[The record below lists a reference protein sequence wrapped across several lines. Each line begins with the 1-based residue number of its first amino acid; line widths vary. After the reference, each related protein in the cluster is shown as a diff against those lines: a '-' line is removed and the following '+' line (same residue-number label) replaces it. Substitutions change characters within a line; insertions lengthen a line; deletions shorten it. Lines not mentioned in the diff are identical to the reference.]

1 MTLFSTA
8 TDWDYRTE
16 ATDGLTHG
24 IHPYPAK
31 MIPQIAARLID
42 EYGAEQGLL
51 LDPYCGSGT
60 SLLEANLAGMDA
72 VGTDLNPLARL
83 ISRVKT
89 TPIALNAIDDLISEF
104 RELDVGRQAHDDSQL
119 DIDILNRD
127 YWFSDR
133 AVNQL
138 QSIRVFLNGI
148 GDSQLRNFARVAFS
162 FAIRECSWT
171 KKSEFKLVR
180 MPSEQLERF
189 EPDAHT
195 VMLEAMARNRN
206 AMASLLSRVDES
218 YGDTTVW
225 SFNSVSGVPRDA
237 VAPASADLI
246 VTSPPY
252 GDSQTTVAY
261 GQFSRLSNQWLGFS
275 EARSL
280 DSDLMGGRRNSTRT
294 HFGIEVLDAT
304 LAEIGEV
311 DGRRASDVASFFRDY
326 SRSIANVSTA
336 LRPSGTACYVVG
348 NRTVRGTTIPTDE
361 ITVSLFE
368 RNGFDFMRS
377 HERNI
382 PKKRMP
388 YSNSPTNAV
397 GATSPTIR
405 RETVIVC
412 RKR

>member
-51 LDPYCGSGT
+51 FDPYCGSGT

-89 TPIALNAIDDLISEF
+89 TPIALNAIDDLISDF
-104 RELDVGRQAHDDSQL
+104 RELDVGRQARDDSQL

-138 QSIRVFLNGI
+138 QSIRVFVNGI
-148 GDSQLRNFARVAFS
+148 GDSQLRNFARVGFS

-180 MPSEQLERF
+180 MPSDQLARF

-195 VMLEAMARNRN
+195 VMLEAMTRNRN
-206 AMASLLSRVDES
+206 AMASLQERGDET
-218 YGDTTVW
+218 YGNTTVW

-237 VAPASADLI
+237 VMPASTDLI

-294 HFGIEVLDAT
+294 HFGIEALDAT

-311 DGRRASDVASFFRDY
+311 DGRRASDVASFFRDF
-326 SRSIANVSTA
+326 SRSIANVSTM

-382 PKKRMP
+382 PNKRMP